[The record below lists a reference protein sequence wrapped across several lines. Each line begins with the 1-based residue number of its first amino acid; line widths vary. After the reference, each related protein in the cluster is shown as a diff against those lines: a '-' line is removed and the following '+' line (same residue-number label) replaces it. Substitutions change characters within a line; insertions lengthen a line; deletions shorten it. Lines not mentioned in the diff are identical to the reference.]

1 MLNISSDFGFNV
13 QQAIHSGVFVRPL
26 ARREMA
32 GLSWDHCAE
41 FHSVAFGA
49 QFGRFGAEK
58 PLVIAF
64 FLFFLKFLPFPPI
77 IALLAGHPALPRTQ
91 DATFFKGGHC
101 GQEDRLEIAH

>member
-1 MLNISSDFGFNV
+1 
-13 QQAIHSGVFVRPL
+13 
-26 ARREMA
+26 MA

-91 DATFFKGGHC
+91 DTTFFKGGHC